1 MTDPNFADRMFLA
14 GEATYQAI
22 ERGEYT
28 NPSQVEAALLQAQAD
43 TSTDDQQ

>member
-1 MTDPNFADRMFLA
+1 MPDPNFADRMFLA

-28 NPSQVEAALLQAQAD
+28 NPAQVEAALLQAQAD
-43 TSTDDQQ
+43 SSDEQ

>member
-1 MTDPNFADRMFLA
+1 MPDPNFADRMFLA

-28 NPSQVEAALLQAQAD
+28 NPAQVEAALMQAQAD
-43 TSTDDQQ
+43 ASTDEQ